1 MVAMVASL
9 AVDFATKA
17 PCLARHGASLPG
29 YCYTDLQELFV
40 ARHLALHVFP
50 YVHGSYTRGTAGN
63 VFFTSG
69 EIEYPVLIG
78 LFTWLTALPVRTSD
92 AFLLVNIAVLTPCG
106 LLAAWLLAKMSGW
119 RALVFAV
126 APGVLLYGF
135 INWDLLSV
143 AAAVLGVYL
152 WWRDKPYLAAGAF
165 AVGGCV
171 KLWPALLLVPLVADL
186 LARHERRRA
195 LWAGLIAGA
204 VAVGVNGPFMVANP
218 RGWYAPF
225 AFQAGLIDRGTGTS
239 IWDWV
244 GWGLSTNS
252 VDVMALSCGLGA
264 IGIVTAVAWRRAR
277 REGVFPFLQCSAAMV
292 LLFIVTS
299 KDNSPQ
305 YVLWVLP
312 FLALVDVSP
321 RLLLALYA
329 VSASME
335 VNFVPVA
342 VPHFVFFVIGFA
354 QAAVFVLA
362 AADALGGR
370 PALFGDVAD
379 SAPLSSRWRL
389 RAV

>member
-1 MVAMVASL
+1 MAVSL
-9 AVDFATKA
+9 ALDFATKA
-17 PCLARHGASLPG
+17 PCLATHGGSLPG

-40 ARHLALHVFP
+40 ARHLGLHVFP

-63 VFFTSG
+63 VFLTRG

-119 RALVFAV
+119 RALVFAL

-143 AAAVLGVYL
+143 AVAVFGVYL
-152 WWRDKPYLAAGAF
+152 WWREKPYLAAGAF
-165 AVGGCV
+165 AVGGCI
-171 KLWPALLLVPLVADL
+171 KLWPALLLVPLLADL
-186 LARHERRRA
+186 LARQERRQA

-204 VAVGVNGPFMVANP
+204 IGIGVNGPFMVANP
-218 RGWYAPF
+218 SGWYAPF
-225 AFQAGLIDRGTGTS
+225 AFQASLIDRGTGTS
-239 IWDWV
+239 VWDWV
-244 GWGLSTNS
+244 GWGLSTNL
-252 VDVMALSCGLGA
+252 VDVMALSCGVA
-264 IGIVTAVAWRRAR
+264 VTGIVTAVAWRRAR
-277 REGVFPFLQCSAAMV
+277 REGVFPFLQSAAATV
-292 LLFIVTS
+292 LLFIVIS

-312 FLALVDVSP
+312 FVALVDVSP
-321 RLLLALYA
+321 RLVLALYA

-335 VNFVPVA
+335 VNFVPVG
-342 VPHFVFFVIGFA
+342 VPHFVFFLIGFA
-354 QAAVFVLA
+354 QAGVFVLA

-370 PALFGDVAD
+370 PILLRDVSD
-379 SAPLSSRWRL
+379 SVPVGRGGRL